1 MSRTTESHPRQCS
14 VYSWSIASSPGQ
26 TEYIHR
32 RVHNMVK
39 WSEVTQSC
47 PTLRDPTDC
56 SLPGSSVHGI
66 FQAGILECV
75 AISFSRGTFRPR
87 DWTWV
92 SLTVGR
98 RFTIWVTREALNSN
112 MALLIA
118 TSEFFLWLL
127 PGNRVFADVIKD
139 TNKLTRTGRLS
150 RWA

>member
-1 MSRTTESHPRQCS
+1 MEVTKKHKLNRYPLLQEEFWHE
-14 VYSWSIASSPGQ
+14 VKWSD
-26 TEYIHR
+26 
-32 RVHNMVK
+32 VK
-39 WSEVTQSC
+39 WSEVKSLSRVRLFVT
-47 PTLRDPTDC
+47 PMDC
-56 SLPGSSVHGI
+56 SLSGFSVHGI